1 MYSVTKHYPHSLG
14 LSVVFRQFKATSHCA
29 QFHGYAL
36 AFTAELTAS
45 TLDRRGWVYDFG
57 GLKPFKA
64 WLTETFDHRLLL
76 DINDPLSK
84 DINFLNAMDTHQ
96 AANIVRVERVGCEAF
111 AKLAH
116 EKITTVIEH
125 DSDAVLRNVRCRRMT
140 VHEHAGNSA
149 SYAPKEI

>member
-57 GLKPFKA
+57 GLKPI
-64 WLTETFDHRLLL
+64 E
-76 DINDPLSK
+76 
-84 DINFLNAMDTHQ
+84 
-96 AANIVRVERVGCEAF
+96 
-111 AKLAH
+111 
-116 EKITTVIEH
+116 VIERGE
-125 DSDAVLRNVRCRRMT
+125 SGRLWGFVYQRRVRPGEVAR
-140 VHEHAGNSA
+140 A
-149 SYAPKEI
+149 